1 MDFFYLR
8 IASLIIIATVYML
21 FDVFNKRNVPTVFAY
36 ATLAYGLALTL
47 LYQTPSLIYE
57 SVGIA
62 LVVIGVG
69 YVVYKIGQIGAAD
82 IIEFAAIS
90 LMLPLQPVPFL
101 AGMPSQFGLPTI
113 ISVFVCTGMVAL
125 VTVPLYYLP
134 KARRMTKKPLLSF
147 VSRQAVLKSALITSA
162 YLLFIIFM
170 FVELRIMLAGVA
182 ILLIM
187 LIFSTLMIIFEK
199 PITDSMVEYVDYRKF
214 DEGDIVAFNLM
225 TLKQIA
231 AIKKKVRSF
240 DRLLSAKLI
249 SEMRAKR
256 VSIKLPVYKDA
267 VPLALPILVGV
278 IISLTLGNLIFFILP

>member
-1 MDFFYLR
+1 MDFFYIR

-36 ATLAYGLALTL
+36 ATLAYGLVLTL

-134 KARRMTKKPLLSF
+134 RARRMTKKPLLSF
-147 VSRQAVLKSALITSA
+147 VSQQAVLKSALITSA
-162 YLLFIIFM
+162 YLIFIIFM
-170 FVELRIMLAGVA
+170 FVELKIRLAGVA

-225 TLKQIA
+225 TLKQIT
-231 AIKKKVRSF
+231 AIKKRVRSF
-240 DRLLSAKLI
+240 DRLLTSKLI

-267 VPLALPILVGV
+267 VPLALPILAGV
-278 IISLTLGNLIFFILP
+278 IISLTIGNLIFFILP